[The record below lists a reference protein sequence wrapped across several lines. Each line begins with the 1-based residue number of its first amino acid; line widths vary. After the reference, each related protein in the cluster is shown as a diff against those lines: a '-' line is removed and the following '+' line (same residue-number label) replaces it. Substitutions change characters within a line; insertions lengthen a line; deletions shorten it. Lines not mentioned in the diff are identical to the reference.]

1 VEASLFVFFVLG
13 LYNKMYV
20 KMREFNAMQKQKPNE
35 NIMLIIWIQALLAT
49 VGSLYFSE
57 IKGFVPCELC
67 WIQRIFMYPLVII
80 YGVSALKKDI
90 DIALP
95 GLILSGIG
103 MFISAYHYLIQ
114 KMPALQQSGEACG
127 VIPCNIEYINYFGF
141 VTIPFLAGIAFIV
154 IFVLHLILM
163 KETRGNK

>member
-1 VEASLFVFFVLG
+1 
-13 LYNKMYV
+13 
-20 KMREFNAMQKQKPNE
+20 
-35 NIMLIIWIQALLAT
+35 ALLAT

-57 IKGFVPCELC
+57 IKGFAPCELC

-80 YGVSALKKDI
+80 YGVAALKKNI

-114 KMPALQQSGEACG
+114 KFPALDRKSTRLNSSHVSISYAVFCLKKKREFTTA
-127 VIPCNIEYINYFGF
+127 IEDS
-141 VTIPFLAGIAFIV
+141 V
-154 IFVLHLILM
+154 
-163 KETRGNK
+163 